1 MKEWVMRRNADVDF
15 QAAECS
21 EQTLKGASTMKRY
34 CQSLLMILVALVG
47 VALIA
52 SPALAA
58 SPNAGATLQAD
69 KTLEIC
75 LLNDGSGNWKYSG
88 VVAVWNTGTNDATG
102 CQIYDV
108 IENKVGN
115 QPFTTQ
121 YIALNNASCP
131 NTIPGGTTQQG
142 AFTVSYSVTGA
153 PLNGTIRNNAKV
165 TISNHSGGRT
175 NGPNPKFTY
184 TGSVPP
190 PACEGDCGCALTQ
203 GYWKTHP
210 EAWPADELLLVFDGV
225 LDGVQD
231 GTGVPEAMTILNM
244 AGNDPNWG
252 PYIIVAKQYI
262 AYLLNGS
269 KDIDAACTPSSLQ
282 PLVDGMATFFGN
294 HTLHTPALCVPGTKG
309 ANNPCN
315 APLADACILDNYN
328 HGLYEEGPTHCG
340 GVEDTE
346 PLLCTPTP

>member
-1 MKEWVMRRNADVDF
+1 MMRRY
-15 QAAECS
+15 
-21 EQTLKGASTMKRY
+21 GHG
-34 CQSLLMILVALVG
+34 LMMFLVALVA

-52 SPALAA
+52 SPAFAQGK
-58 SPNAGATLQAD
+58 SGATLQAD
-69 KTLEIC
+69 KTLDIC

-88 VVAVWNTGTNDATG
+88 VVAVWNTGTNAATG

-108 IENKVGN
+108 IESKVGN

-121 YIALNNASCP
+121 YIALNNTTCP
-131 NTIPGGTTQQG
+131 DTIPGGTTQQG
-142 AFTVSYSVTGA
+142 AFTKSYSVTGA
-153 PLNGTIRNNAKV
+153 PLVGTIRNNANV
-165 TISNHSGGRT
+165 TISNHSGGKA

-184 TGSVPP
+184 TGAVPP
-190 PACEGDCGCALTQ
+190 PACALEGGGCGCALTQ

-210 EAWPADELLLVFDGV
+210 EAWPDAELLLVFDGV
-225 LDGVQD
+225 FDGVQD
-231 GTGVPEAMTILNM
+231 GTGVPEAMAILNM
-244 AGNDPNWG
+244 AGNDANYG

-269 KDIDAACTPSSLQ
+269 KETDATCTPSSLQ

-294 HTLHTPALCVPGTKG
+294 HTTHTPALCIPVKKG
-309 ANNPCN
+309 NNNPCG

-340 GVEDTE
+340 GVEDNA
-346 PLLCTPTP
+346 PLECKVAP